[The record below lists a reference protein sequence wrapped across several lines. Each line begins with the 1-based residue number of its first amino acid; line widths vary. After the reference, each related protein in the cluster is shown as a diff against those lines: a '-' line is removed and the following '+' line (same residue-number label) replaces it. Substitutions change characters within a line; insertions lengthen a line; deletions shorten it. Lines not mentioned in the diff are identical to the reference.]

1 MELVFVHGW
10 SVTNTD
16 TYAQLPQALAKLM
29 ADDINLTIRHVHLGR
44 YISFDDEV
52 RLTDIAKA
60 FNAARTELLSDKQF
74 AVITHSTGA
83 PVIRQWLKM
92 FYSGNK
98 LASCPLTHLI
108 MLAPANHGSALA
120 QLGKSRV
127 GRIKSFFFGVE
138 LGQQIL
144 DWLELGS
151 NGQHQLNLHWLENYS
166 LEGPLPFVLTGDTID
181 GEFYDYLNS
190 YTSEL
195 GSDGVVRVASAN
207 LNFSHLLLEQTAQ
220 TCDGFDSRCVATLQ
234 LIKHTQ
240 PRHNTAFEVIKN
252 ASHSGSNKGIM
263 GSISRRNA
271 SKKPVVQRIKQCL
284 MVTNK
289 LQYQQ
294 LADEM
299 RLANRLVKR
308 KLRAC
313 MLVVRV
319 IDDTGLPV
327 EDFDIILLSGSDFL
341 PGNFKRGFMLDK
353 QKNHNN
359 NHVLTLYV
367 DADKVAKVNGGK
379 IGIRVEP
386 RPNNGVCYYRSVEF
400 HSDPGQVQNLL
411 KADQTT
417 MVDIILKRQISP
429 NTFTII
435 PPEQGGDFSHL
446 VDN

>member
-16 TYAQLPQALAKLM
+16 TYAQLPQALVKLLEG
-29 ADDINLTIRHVHLGR
+29 DINLTIRHVHLGR

-60 FNAARTELLSDKQF
+60 FNDARIELLNDKPF

-83 PVIRQWLKM
+83 PVIRQWLQM
-92 FYSGNK
+92 FFSGNK

-138 LGQQIL
+138 PGQQIL

-181 GEFYDYLNS
+181 AEFYDYLNS
-190 YTSEL
+190 YTAEK

-207 LNFSHLLLEQTAQ
+207 LNFSHLQLEQTAQ

-284 MVTNK
+284 MVTNQ

-367 DADKVAKVNGGK
+367 DADKVAKVNSGK